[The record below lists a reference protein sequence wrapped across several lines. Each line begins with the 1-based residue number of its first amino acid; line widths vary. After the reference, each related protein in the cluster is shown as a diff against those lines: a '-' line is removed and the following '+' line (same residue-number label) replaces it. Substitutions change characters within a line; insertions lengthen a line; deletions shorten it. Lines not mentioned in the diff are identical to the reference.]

1 MLLGIKPEN
10 RVQKP
15 DTIKGPSMD
24 LNAFYASEFDDHQ
37 TALDDTRAELA
48 EPFSR
53 LIGVCVDAVRAGN
66 KLMLFGNGGS
76 AGDCQHI
83 ATELAVRYISDRDP
97 IAAIALTTD
106 TSMLTA
112 IGNDW
117 SFDDLFS
124 RQVEAI
130 GNHGDVAIAIS
141 TSGKSE
147 NVLRGLA
154 MAKEKG
160 LVPTGLSGKGGGG
173 MSDLCDPFLLVP
185 SDITSR
191 IQEMHITLGHMLCGA
206 LEQELGLI

>member
-1 MLLGIKPEN
+1 MPVN
-10 RVQKP
+10 
-15 DTIKGPSMD
+15 
-24 LNAFYASEFDDHQ
+24 LNAFYDTEFDQHEA
-37 TALDDTRAELA
+37 ALDATRKELA
-48 EPFSR
+48 EPFAR
-53 LIGVCVDAVRAGN
+53 LVGVCTASIRSGN
-66 KLMLFGNGGS
+66 KLVLFGNGGS
-76 AGDCQHI
+76 AADCQHL
-83 ATELAVRYISDRDP
+83 ATELAVRYITDRPP

-124 RQVEAI
+124 RQIEAI

-160 LVPTGLSGKGGGG
+160 LVPTGLRGKGGGG

>member
-1 MLLGIKPEN
+1 MPVN
-10 RVQKP
+10 
-15 DTIKGPSMD
+15 
-24 LNAFYASEFDDHQ
+24 LNAFYDTEFDQHEA
-37 TALDDTRAELA
+37 ALDATRKELA
-48 EPFSR
+48 EPFAR
-53 LIGVCVDAVRAGN
+53 LVGVCTASIRSGN
-66 KLMLFGNGGS
+66 KLVLFGNGGS
-76 AGDCQHI
+76 AADCQHL
-83 ATELAVRYISDRDP
+83 ATELAVRYITDRPP

-173 MSDLCDPFLLVP
+173 ISDLCDPSLLVP

>member
-1 MLLGIKPEN
+1 MPVN
-10 RVQKP
+10 
-15 DTIKGPSMD
+15 
-24 LNAFYASEFDDHQ
+24 LNAFYDTEFDQHEA
-37 TALDDTRAELA
+37 ALDATRKELA
-48 EPFSR
+48 EPFAR
-53 LIGVCVDAVRAGN
+53 LVGVCTASIRSGN
-66 KLMLFGNGGS
+66 KLVLFGNGGS
-76 AGDCQHI
+76 AADCQHL
-83 ATELAVRYISDRDP
+83 ATELAVRYITDRPP

-173 MSDLCDPFLLVP
+173 MSDPCDPFLLVP